1 MAERILFADA
11 GTTFTKVSLLER
23 NGSTWRVRERAWA
36 PTTVDSPYS
45 DVMIGLRRA
54 IAKLERLTG
63 IRLLSHDRLIPGT
76 HRDQGKPTQTLG
88 P

>member
-54 IAKLERLTG
+54 IAKLRAPDG
-63 IRLLSHDRLIPGT
+63 DKAPVS
-76 HRDQGKPTQTLG
+76 
-88 P
+88 